1 MGCTTNPLRS
11 ATAIA
16 GSSRETKGLRGR
28 KRPVSAD
35 NLQTTP
41 KARPPTRGEVVVED
55 ANPPKVKREE
65 DAEEKQPI
73 AEVRVEEK
81 SPERKEK
88 KAHPRVAENREREPV
103 VQEKLEGEKEV
114 EVEGGRWQRT
124 EGLRYPGGI
133 GLARGKTSRRS
144 RRRKQKESL
153 TTLRP
158 KSPPEP
164 PPPRADDYRRWHG
177 TISSLSSSRSE

>member
-1 MGCTTNPLRS
+1 
-11 ATAIA
+11 
-16 GSSRETKGLRGR
+16 
-28 KRPVSAD
+28 VSAD

-88 KAHPRVAENREREPV
+88 KAHPRVAENRERARSS
-103 VQEKLEGEKEV
+103 GE
-114 EVEGGRWQRT
+114 
-124 EGLRYPGGI
+124 
-133 GLARGKTSRRS
+133 ARRRERSRS
-144 RRRKQKESL
+144 RRRTVAKDRRSPLPRRDRSGPGKDIEKVAPKEAEG
-153 TTLRP
+153 
-158 KSPPEP
+158 EP
-164 PPPRADDYRRWHG
+164 HHTEAQEPARAPTASGGR
-177 TISSLSSSRSE
+177 LSSVAWDHFQPIIVEIRVIIRTEGQNLKTKE